1 MTDNVN
7 RKDLLIIDR
16 QVVDKFNKTK
26 MDILTLKQK
35 SGDDYQF
42 CIVEIKLG
50 NNPELRGD
58 VSTQIKG
65 YIERISNHFQDYK
78 KCYEINMMQ
87 KQAFG
92 LVNQSLN
99 INIVP
104 GVLGVVVVLGYSGIA
119 QKSIKEL
126 KQKDP
131 SIKVLHLKNIIDI
144 SKAI

>member
-1 MTDNVN
+1 
-7 RKDLLIIDR
+7 
-16 QVVDKFNKTK
+16 
-26 MDILTLKQK
+26 
-35 SGDDYQF
+35 
-42 CIVEIKLG
+42 
-50 NNPELRGD
+50 
-58 VSTQIKG
+58 
-65 YIERISNHFQDYK
+65 
-78 KCYEINMMQ
+78 MMQ